1 MCNTRCCTCCKIIM
15 IMKNKTKPNIVF
27 LGTSDISVIVLEE
40 LKKANLT
47 PILIIT
53 MPDKPKG
60 RKLVLTPPPVKVWAE
75 INKVDFIQPEKLSG
89 DFLNILTKKNFDLFV
104 VASYGKI
111 LKQELLDIPKYGT
124 LNVHPSLL
132 PKLRGA
138 SPIISAILK
147 DEKKTGVTI
156 ILLDAGMDSGPI
168 LAQKE
173 ITPKNWPS
181 KASELEEMLAK
192 KGGELL
198 CEIIPKWI
206 NGEIKPKEQEHSEAT
221 FTKKILKEDGFIDL
235 NDNAYKNLLKI
246 RAFEKWPG
254 TYFFA
259 NRHSKQI
266 RVKITDADIKNNEL
280 VIKKVI
286 PEGKR
291 EMPYKDFLLGG
302 EASKYSK

>member
-1 MCNTRCCTCCKIIM
+1 M

-27 LGTSDISVIVLEE
+27 FGTSDISVIVLEE
-40 LKKANLT
+40 LKEANLI
-47 PILIIT
+47 PNLIIT

-60 RKLVLTPPPVKVWAE
+60 RKLILTPPPVKVWAKL
-75 INKVDFIQPEKLSG
+75 NKIDFIQPEKLSG
-89 DFLNILTKKNFDLFV
+89 DFLNILKKENFDLFV

-111 LKQELLDIPKYGT
+111 LKQELLDIPKHGT

-138 SPIISAILK
+138 SPIISAILE
-147 DEKKTGVTI
+147 DEKKTGITI
-156 ILLDAGMDSGPI
+156 MLLDAGMDSGPI

-173 ITPKNWPS
+173 IGLTNWPT
-181 KASELEEMLAK
+181 KASELEKILGTE
-192 KGGELL
+192 GGKLL

-206 NGEIKPKEQEHSEAT
+206 NGEIKPKEQNHSEAT
-221 FTKKILKEDGFIDL
+221 FSKKISKEDGFIDL

-259 NRHSKQI
+259 NRHNKQI
-266 RVKITDADIKNNEL
+266 RIKITDADIENNEL
-280 VIKKVI
+280 VIKKII
-286 PEGKR
+286 PEGKK
-291 EMPYKDFLLGG
+291 EMLYKDFLLGG
-302 EASKYSK
+302 ILRGEASK

>member
-1 MCNTRCCTCCKIIM
+1 
-15 IMKNKTKPNIVF
+15 MKNKTKPNIVF
-27 LGTSDISVIVLEE
+27 FGTSDISVTVLDE
-40 LKKANLT
+40 LKKANLV
-47 PILIIT
+47 PSLIIT

-104 VASYGKI
+104 VTSYGKI

-138 SPIISAILK
+138 SPIISAILE

-173 ITPKNWPS
+173 IGLTNWPS
-181 KASELEEMLAK
+181 KASELEKILGTE
-192 KGGELL
+192 GGKLL

-206 NGEIKPKEQEHSEAT
+206 NREIKPKEQNHSEAT
-221 FTKKILKEDGFIDL
+221 FTKKISKEDGFIDL

-246 RAFEKWPG
+246 HAFEKWPG

-259 NRHSKQI
+259 NRHNKQI
-266 RVKITDADIKNNEL
+266 RVKITDADIENGKL

-286 PEGKR
+286 PEGKK
-291 EMPYKDFLLGG
+291 EMLYKDFLLGG
-302 EASKYSK
+302 EASK